1 VSLRY
6 LDGVP
11 LPKGHLPF
19 NDTLTVPAANPCLV
33 IGYRIASCGAGTTL
47 GDALQRWRGGALG
60 PIATY
65 FAYTSL
71 TPGVVACFARECG
84 PSACSGVS
92 PSHMWLAP
100 GSYNAASGKVFDE
113 GESYSTSAVT
123 LAVSRSTPV
132 FVDGS
137 STASI
142 SVTPSVS
149 SSVSITPS
157 VSATPTTICAP
168 SSYLVMENTALS
180 GKGASVRVLPQLFAS
195 ICLPSTASLA
205 RCCPVHVCTCHP
217 CAAYVPTAGLV
228 DGAFA
233 VSAWVRVDSV
243 TPVNRVLL
251 HVSGAGVELVM
262 WYVHPMS
269 TVL

>member
-1 VSLRY
+1 M
-6 LDGVP
+6 DGVP

-65 FAYTSL
+65 FAYTAL

-100 GSYNAASGKVFDE
+100 GSYNSASREVFDE
-113 GESYSTSAVT
+113 GESHSTSAVT

-137 STASI
+137 STASV
-142 SVTPSVS
+142 SAAPSPSVS
-149 SSVSITPS
+149 ASVSITPS
-157 VSATPTTICAP
+157 VSATSTTICVL

-180 GKGASVRVLPQLFAS
+180 GKGAIVRA
-195 ICLPSTASLA
+195 
-205 RCCPVHVCTCHP
+205 
-217 CAAYVPTAGLV
+217 
-228 DGAFA
+228 
-233 VSAWVRVDSV
+233 
-243 TPVNRVLL
+243 
-251 HVSGAGVELVM
+251 
-262 WYVHPMS
+262 
-269 TVL
+269 